1 MACPRQWE
9 RVVQQWRAVGDERLL
24 QYVVRRLLVTIPML
38 LGAMSLVFFAMHVL
52 PGDPC
57 MAMLGDQ
64 ATGQALNDVG

>member
-1 MACPRQWE
+1 M
-9 RVVQQWRAVGDERLL
+9 L

-52 PGDPC
+52 PGNPC

-64 ATGQALNDVG
+64 ATGQALNDCTHQLGRVDELIPTH